1 MTPSPTRRV
10 VLAAAGAG
18 WEAAAVRAVEAAP
31 DLQLVRRCV
40 DVAELIAVAQTGDV
54 AVAAVDL
61 SVPGLDV
68 ETVRAVHAAGVR
80 VVGLGPADRASA
92 LGADAVGASDDVV
105 SALRTVRLRADDGPA
120 ADEPPDPTDD
130 EAEPPRDGLVV
141 AVWGPQGAPG
151 RSTVALALADAMA
164 RTGRRCVLVD
174 ADTSGGAQ
182 AQQLGLLD
190 EVSGLMAACRV
201 ANQGH
206 EEHVED
212 HLQVVRDGLAVLTG
226 LPRPDMWVHVRA
238 APLERVLRRLAD
250 THDAVVVD
258 VASCLEAPDGPGG
271 GRDQATVTTLQVA
284 DVVVVVGRAD
294 PVGLTRLV
302 RGLHDLRDVVPD
314 DPVVALNQ
322 VRDSIGWSVE
332 QLASTVHRLAGV
344 RPLVALPQDGPTVD
358 TAALRGA
365 TLAEVDPRSALVASV
380 QTLATL
386 VTRVRPVTL
395 AAPTT

>member
-1 MTPSPTRRV
+1 
-10 VLAAAGAG
+10 
-18 WEAAAVRAVEAAP
+18 
-31 DLQLVRRCV
+31 
-40 DVAELIAVAQTGDV
+40 
-54 AVAAVDL
+54 
-61 SVPGLDV
+61 
-68 ETVRAVHAAGVR
+68 
-80 VVGLGPADRASA
+80 
-92 LGADAVGASDDVV
+92 
-105 SALRTVRLRADDGPA
+105 
-120 ADEPPDPTDD
+120 
-130 EAEPPRDGLVV
+130 
-141 AVWGPQGAPG
+141 
-151 RSTVALALADAMA
+151 
-164 RTGRRCVLVD
+164 
-174 ADTSGGAQ
+174 
-182 AQQLGLLD
+182 
-190 EVSGLMAACRV
+190 
-201 ANQGH
+201 
-206 EEHVED
+206 
-212 HLQVVRDGLAVLTG
+212 
-226 LPRPDMWVHVRA
+226 MWVHVRA

-250 THDAVVVD
+250 THDAVVAD

-271 GRDQATVTTLQVA
+271 GRDQATVTALQVA

-302 RGLHDLRDVVPD
+302 RGLHDLRDLVPD
-314 DPVVALNQ
+314 EPVVVLNQ

>member
-1 MTPSPTRRV
+1 M
-10 VLAAAGAG
+10 
-18 WEAAAVRAVEAAP
+18 RALEAAP

-61 SVPGLDV
+61 SAPGLDV
-68 ETVRAVHAAGVR
+68 EAVRAVRAAGVR

-92 LGADAVGASDDVV
+92 LGTDAVGAGDDVV
-105 SALRTVRLRADDGPA
+105 SALRTVQVSRGDRPVPDGPV
-120 ADEPPDPTDD
+120 
-130 EAEPPRDGLVV
+130 DGLVEGAEGEEPRAGLV
-141 AVWGPQGAPG
+141 VTVWSPSGAPG

-164 RTGRRCVLVD
+164 RDGRRCVLVD
-174 ADTSGGAQ
+174 ADTYGGAQ

-206 EEHVED
+206 EEQVPD
-212 HLQVVRDGLAVLTG
+212 HLQVVREGLGVLTG
-226 LPRPDMWVHVRA
+226 LPRPDMWVHVRSA
-238 APLERVLRRLAD
+238 ALERVLRQLAD
-250 THDAVVVD
+250 THDTVVVD

-271 GRDQATVTTLQVA
+271 GRDQATVTALTVA

-314 DPVVALNQ
+314 EPVVVLNQ

-365 TLAEVDPRSALVASV
+365 TLTEVDPRSALVASV
-380 QTLATL
+380 RTLATL

-395 AAPTT
+395 AASTT